1 MRIAIKAKSFR
12 RFLTEHNLSQ
22 NEFAHMAGT
31 DSGYLSQLLSGQRFP
46 SPKMRARL
54 LTVLNHLQKKV
65 RADHLSFSELYFK
78 VR

>member
-12 RFLTEHNLSQ
+12 RYLAEHNLSQ

-31 DSGYLSQLLSGQRFP
+31 NSGYLSQLLSGKRFP
-46 SPKMRARL
+46 SPRMRARL
-54 LTVLNHLQKKV
+54 LTVLNQIQKKV
-65 RADHLSFSELYFK
+65 RAGHLSFSDLYFE

>member
-31 DSGYLSQLLSGQRFP
+31 NSGYLSQLLSGRRFP

-54 LTVLNHLQKKV
+54 LTALNHLQKKV
-65 RADHLSFSELYFK
+65 RAEPLSFSDLYFK

>member
-22 NEFAHMAGT
+22 NEFAHRAGT
-31 DSGYLSQLLSGQRFP
+31 NSGYLSQLLSGQRFP

-54 LTVLNHLQKKV
+54 HTVLNHLQKKV
-65 RADHLSFSELYFK
+65 RAEPLSFSDLYFK